1 MLTPDN
7 QAKDYYPAPGEYD
20 VAATTSMTR
29 ATPHYPLVKGVPTK
43 IFGSQPQRPTSNES
57 TSPVRARSSLGP
69 GSYNV
74 EKKLGSDLPG
84 ARIDY
89 HASYQKIAIDL
100 VEGRKEMGELF
111 HGMVVLSKESNG
123 VFSQN
128 DDTDGDNGAY
138 SIPSATI
145 KPRDETA
152 NRFQTPAPDPYTWM
166 LGPGSYDDGT
176 MAFGAALIAPST
188 KHDRQGRTQKELN
201 DEKRTRAKWGTTP
214 NIATVERMVAAQSQ
228 SLVSADRLP
237 SEQLV
242 VGYDSSAKHKDFNKI
257 YTDVAKKM
265 EIKNVQRVKERCG
278 ESGWKKELER
288 MKAKARRRGGG
299 ESYILFFFYFFPSKK
314 DELTIFIFFIFV
326 FSLFLSSLSKV
337 VPCEKK

>member
-152 NRFQTPAPDPYTWM
+152 NRFQTPAPARHLTNH
-166 LGPGSYDDGT
+166 LKS
-176 MAFGAALIAPST
+176 ST
-188 KHDRQGRTQKELN
+188 AKSIHVRPHPANRWACRSRQ
-201 DEKRTRAKWGTTP
+201 TT
-214 NIATVERMVAAQSQ
+214 
-228 SLVSADRLP
+228 RLP
-237 SEQLV
+237 
-242 VGYDSSAKHKDFNKI
+242 
-257 YTDVAKKM
+257 
-265 EIKNVQRVKERCG
+265 C
-278 ESGWKKELER
+278 
-288 MKAKARRRGGG
+288 
-299 ESYILFFFYFFPSKK
+299 SY
-314 DELTIFIFFIFV
+314 
-326 FSLFLSSLSKV
+326 
-337 VPCEKK
+337 